1 VAARPAQ
8 LLSHGDRVNARVYT
22 AADLFPMK
30 GRELRAILE
39 QGHPIDPTRLDD
51 TEYNGVALD
60 MPGFME
66 KVLWKTF
73 KKVFYRDPD
82 TGVLR
87 GWNVA
92 VEQNGVEG
100 PFVDRLK
107 KGKRITYWFYEV
119 HGPDNYHPP
128 KNQDRGLIIDY
139 GPQSSPFTITHFVRD
154 PLVAVN
160 EGDDRL
166 LLGYSY
172 AALGSIPVPVPSWF
186 LLMRGD
192 RLTYRDDP

>member
-1 VAARPAQ
+1 M
-8 LLSHGDRVNARVYT
+8 NARVYT
-22 AADLFPMK
+22 PQDLFPMK
-30 GRELRAILE
+30 GRALREIL
-39 QGHPIDPTRLDD
+39 QAGHPIDPSRLDD

-66 KVLWKTF
+66 KILWKTF
-73 KKVFYRDPD
+73 KKVFHRDPE

-92 VEQNGVEG
+92 VEQRGVEG

-107 KGKRITYWFYEV
+107 RGERVTYWFYEV
-119 HGPDNYHPP
+119 HGPENYSPP
-128 KNQDRGLIIDY
+128 KGQDRGLIIDY
-139 GPQSSPFTITHFVRD
+139 APQSPWYSTTHFVRD

-160 EGDDRL
+160 EGDDSL

-172 AALGSIPVPVPSWF
+172 VALGSMPIPVPSWF

-192 RLTYRDDP
+192 PLTYRALC